1 MSIVKELLLDE
12 FENSSPI
19 DDFLSKVNVTEL
31 IQSKAVRYLT
41 EIQEILKNE
50 RLSDFGAIED
60 IVCVFKKYGL
70 DAGIRHDFG

>member
-31 IQSKAVRYLT
+31 IQSKAVRCLS

-60 IVCVFKKYGL
+60 IVCTFEKYGL

>member
-1 MSIVKELLLDE
+1 MSIAKELLQDE
-12 FENSSPI
+12 I
-19 DDFLSKVNVTEL
+19 DNLFLSEKYRLSLDVNDVVQT
-31 IQSKAVRYLT
+31 KALQCLS

-60 IVCVFKKYGL
+60 IVCTFEKYGL